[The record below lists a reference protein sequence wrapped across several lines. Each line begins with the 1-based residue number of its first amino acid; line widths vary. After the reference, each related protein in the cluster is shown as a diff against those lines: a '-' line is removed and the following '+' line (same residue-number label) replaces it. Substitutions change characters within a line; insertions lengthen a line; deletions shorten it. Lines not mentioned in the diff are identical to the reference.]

1 MKGWLL
7 VAVILSLCGWF
18 AAPAGATPRPP
29 LTLAG
34 DAASFPLDDPHL
46 SVLEDET
53 GSLGVDQLAGA
64 DWREGTRRG
73 LASGTVWYRFTAV
86 RAPGMPAEWTLAFGE
101 PDIDDVRVFVPD
113 QGVEI
118 RLGRRIPSERLPLA
132 GLRHVATLTLPEGK
146 PVTVHIRLASRH
158 KIRFEDA
165 ALWRPGALMFEE
177 VRESALFGIEFGVLA
192 VIVTVH
198 ALFGAWLR
206 DAAML
211 LYALYV
217 GTTLCRGL
225 THSGIAAVV
234 FPSSGG
240 AVNYMLS
247 GVGLLGGIAAFIF
260 LWDNILGLR
269 RAFPV
274 MHRIYVV
281 TGTVVALGLF
291 SLMSPAFPLFVGPAL
306 AAMFLASLASTALAA
321 LLVWRDPKDVLL
333 KFHLFAFLPVMLG
346 WGVEVAAKLTAMIP
360 DDMGRQINVA
370 ATMTHIAILSVAM
383 AYRLGRMQREGMRA
397 EINLAGE
404 RMARQRLRTFID
416 MATHEF
422 KTPLAVI
429 DSAAQVVGL
438 FNGARH
444 PEIADRVTTIRRA
457 VKRLVSLIETCLA
470 SERDETMAAKLRPVA
485 PAMIVQQAA
494 ERNREPN
501 RIEVTI
507 EASGLP
513 ESCFA
518 DAGLLGIALDALI
531 DNARRYGPEGQIIEI
546 AARGGDGRITF
557 SVEDRGPGIPDDE
570 AAFIFDKYYRC
581 VGGAGTG
588 TGVGLHLVKTIAEL
602 HAGQASYRPREG
614 GGASFALTIPA
625 PP

>member
-1 MKGWLL
+1 MKRWFWVAL
-7 VAVILSLCGWF
+7 VLSLCGAF
-18 AAPAGATPRPP
+18 AAPAGAAHPRP
-29 LTLAG
+29 LDLVG
-34 DAASFPLDDPHL
+34 DAASFPLDHHL
-46 SVLEDET
+46 AVLEDEG
-53 GSLGVDQLAGA
+53 GSLGVDQLVGA
-64 DWREGTRRG
+64 DWQDAPRRG

-86 RAPGMPAEWTLAFGE
+86 RAPGMPADWILAFGE

-113 QGVEI
+113 ENVEI
-118 RLGRRIPSERLPLA
+118 RLGRHIPSARLALA
-132 GLRHVATLTLPEGK
+132 ARRHVAMLTLPEAR
-146 PVTVHIRLASRH
+146 PVTVYIRLASQH
-158 KIRFEDA
+158 KIRFEEA

-177 VRESALFGIEFGVLA
+177 VRDSTLFGLHFGVLA

-198 ALFGAWLR
+198 ALFGFWLR
-206 DAAML
+206 DATML

-217 GTTLCRGL
+217 GTNLCRGL
-225 THSGIAAVV
+225 THSGLAAVV
-234 FPSSGG
+234 FPASGG

-247 GVGLLGGIAAFIF
+247 GVGLLGGVAAFIF
-260 LWDNILGLR
+260 MWDNILGLR
-269 RAFPV
+269 KAFPV
-274 MHRIYVV
+274 MHRIY
-281 TGTVVALGLF
+281 TSAATVMALGLF
-291 SLMSPAFPLFVGPAL
+291 SLMSPAFPLLVGPAL
-306 AAMFLASLASTALAA
+306 ATMLLASIASTVLAA

-333 KFHLFAFLPVMLG
+333 KFYLLAFLPVMLG
-346 WGVEVAAKLTAMIP
+346 WGTEVAAKLTAMVP
-360 DDMGRQINVA
+360 DDMGRQITVA
-370 ATMTHIAILSVAM
+370 ANMTHIAILSVAM

-501 RIEVTI
+501 PIGVTI
-507 EASGLP
+507 EASSLP

-531 DNARRYGPEGQIIEI
+531 DNARRYGPENQVVEI
-546 AARGGDGRITF
+546 TARGGDGRITF

-570 AAFIFDKYYRC
+570 VAFIFDKYYRC